1 LIAALVVWIAMR
13 SKVKTEYARA
23 RGEMAEQVAVLTERL
38 QSRDQQFGQ
47 AAGELERRN
56 QELAQT
62 REALTDSQ
70 QRRASAEERN
80 SLIPKLEEEAR
91 NRTG

>member
-1 LIAALVVWIAMR
+1 MR